1 MQDYVINIQTQK
13 PVIDGTRNERK
24 RKNKKF
30 NTKIQIK
37 EVTPEKVSSF
47 KNMNSIA
54 NFRLILKT

>member
-1 MQDYVINIQTQK
+1 MQNYVINIWTQK

>member
-13 PVIDGTRNERK
+13 PVIDGIRNERK

-54 NFRLILKT
+54 NF